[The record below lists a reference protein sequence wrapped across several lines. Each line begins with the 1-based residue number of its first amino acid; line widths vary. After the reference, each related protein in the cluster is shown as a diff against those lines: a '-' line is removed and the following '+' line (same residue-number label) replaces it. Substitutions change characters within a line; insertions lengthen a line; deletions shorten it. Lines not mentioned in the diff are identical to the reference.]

1 MAGIHNVLI
10 GADGAKQVTIN
21 VLSGTN
27 NYVLNTAKVS
37 GYVPGS
43 ANVTLVIN
51 SGVTIGSTST
61 SQPALSVDSSW
72 APGDVIT
79 IINNGLIIGK
89 GGKGGNGSAYPSY
102 GTWPTPGESGGAGL
116 LVSYPVTITNNGTI
130 GGGGGGGGGG
140 CAVGFDQTT
149 LSGGGGGGAG
159 FGSRG
164 IGRQT
169 IGTSTEIVIAAGS
182 ASTSGS
188 SISGGAGEVTPTIR
202 VMTESDGPTIIK
214 GGSGGNGGGLGAPG
228 GSGGPASNSLG
239 IGGWRDPNNRAGAGG
254 AGGPAV
260 SGNSN
265 ITWITTGT
273 RLGAIV

>member
-10 GADGAKQVTIN
+10 GADGAKQFTIN
-21 VLSGTN
+21 ILSGSN

-43 ANVTLVIN
+43 TNVTLVIN
-51 SGVTIGSTST
+51 SGVTIGSAST
-61 SQPALSVDSSW
+61 NLPSLSVDSSW
-72 APGDVIT
+72 APGDTIS
-79 IINNGLIIGK
+79 IINNGLIVGK
-89 GGKGGNGSAYPSY
+89 GGKGGNGSYYPSN
-102 GTWPTPGESGGAGL
+102 GTWPSPGESGGAGL
-116 LVSYPVTITNNGTI
+116 VVSYPVTITNNGTI

-140 CAVGFDQTT
+140 CAVGFDSTT

-159 FGSRG
+159 FGARG

-169 IGTSTEIVIAAGS
+169 IGTSTEIIIAAGS
-182 ASTSGS
+182 TSTAGASN
-188 SISGGAGEVTPTIR
+188 SGGVGEVTPTIR

-214 GGSGGNGGGLGAPG
+214 GGSGGNGGALGAPG
-228 GSGGPASNSLG
+228 GSGGYASNSLG
-239 IGGWRDPNNRAGAGG
+239 IGGWRDPNSRAGVGG
-254 AGGPAV
+254 AGGLAV
-260 SGNSN
+260 SGNAN